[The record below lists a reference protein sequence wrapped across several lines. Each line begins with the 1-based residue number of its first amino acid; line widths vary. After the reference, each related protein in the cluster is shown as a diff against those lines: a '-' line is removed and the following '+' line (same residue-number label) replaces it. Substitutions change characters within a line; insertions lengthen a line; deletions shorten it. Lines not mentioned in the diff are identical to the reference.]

1 MVFGLGKKEI
11 EVTLDKYGFNPGETI
26 TGKVTLKLK
35 NPTEA
40 RQLRV
45 ELIGERTTTK
55 IGGGGVSRGKGHIY
69 NFKMPLDGEKTYS
82 GGEYNFQI
90 KIPANILQT
99 VSMPG
104 GAVGEAV
111 KAAEF
116 LLGGITRISW
126 FVRAVLDRPGK
137 KDISSKNVQVVIG

>member
-11 EVTLDKYGFNPGETI
+11 EVALDKYGYTPGETI
-26 TGKVTLKLK
+26 TGKVELKLK

-40 RQLRV
+40 RQLRI
-45 ELIGERTTTK
+45 ELIGERATTK
-55 IGGGGVSRGKGHIY
+55 MGRGGVSRGKGHIY
-69 NFKMPLDGEKTYS
+69 SFKMPLDGERTYS

-99 VSMPG
+99 VSIPG
-104 GAVGEAV
+104 GAVGEVV
-111 KAAEF
+111 KAVEF
-116 LLGGITRISW
+116 LSGAYTRISW